1 MNDSK
6 WRAIAEK
13 RPADFIY
20 AVKTTGKLQLRLRF
34 QNAPPRRN
42 FRPRRRRAG
51 YRACKKCRPDSPPS
65 PPQNIVAACRRL
77 EDLESVPA
85 LSDLAK
91 ESGMSARNFHR
102 QFTRYLG
109 LTPKQYAEAAR
120 GNLRTAESVT
130 TAVYDSGFESGAHV
144 YENPAAQL
152 GMTPAAYKS
161 GGGDEFVRA
170 AIGESLLG
178 KVLIAATGRGVC
190 AVEFGDSESEL
201 CARLKQQFPRAE
213 IDSDDNQFRELVRKT
228 IRLINEPRGAHN
240 LPLDIRATA
249 FQRRVWRAL
258 QNIPA
263 GEIAKTCGQIAV
275 IFANRQRRQ
284 NDIGANHNSNPP
296 AIFSITSTGRHRGQ
310 IAVIIPCHRAIGK
323 RRQNL
328 NRTLAMY
335 GLIRIR

>member
-1 MNDSK
+1 MPKTPRRDRNFP
-6 WRAIAEK
+6 K
-13 RPADFIY
+13 RPAATEIFARAED
-20 AVKTTGKLQLRLRF
+20 A
-34 QNAPPRRN
+34 A
-42 FRPRRRRAG
+42 RAG

-263 GEIAKTCGQIAV
+263 GETKTYSQIA
-275 IFANRQRRQ
+275 
-284 NDIGANHNSNPP
+284 NDIGAPKS
-296 AIFSITSTGRHRGQ
+296 ARAVWAACGQ

-323 RRQNL
+323 DGKIRGYRWGI
-328 NRTLAMY
+328 NRKRKL
-335 GLIRIR
+335 LEREKKPVPNVP

>member
-13 RPADFIY
+13 RPAGFIY
-20 AVKTTGKLQLRLRF
+20 AVKTTGIICNCGCVSKT
-34 QNAPPRRN
+34 PRREN
-42 FRPRRRRAG
+42 VEIFARAEDAARAG

-77 EDLESVPA
+77 EDAESVPA

-130 TAVYDSGFESGAHV
+130 AAVYDSGFESGARV
-144 YENPAAQL
+144 YENPVAQL

-263 GEIAKTCGQIAV
+263 GETKTYSQIA
-275 IFANRQRRQ
+275 Q
-284 NDIGANHNSNPP
+284 DIGAPKS
-296 AIFSITSTGRHRGQ
+296 ARAVGAACGQ

-323 RRQNL
+323 DGKIRGYRWGI
-328 NRTLAMY
+328 NRKRKL
-335 GLIRIR
+335 LEREKKPVPNVP

>member
-1 MNDSK
+1 MWKFSPAPK
-6 WRAIAEK
+6 TPRAPAIA
-13 RPADFIY
+13 PAKSAAPIRR
-20 AVKTTGKLQLRLRF
+20 RLR
-34 QNAPPRRN
+34 R
-42 FRPRRRRAG
+42 
-51 YRACKKCRPDSPPS
+51 K
-65 PPQNIVAACRRL
+65 NIVAACRRL

-120 GNLRTAESVT
+120 GERWRGNLRTAKSVT
-130 TAVYDSGFESGAHV
+130 AAMYDSGFESGARV
-144 YENPAAQL
+144 YENSAAQL

-263 GEIAKTCGQIAV
+263 GETKTYSQIA
-275 IFANRQRRQ
+275 
-284 NDIGANHNSNPP
+284 NDIGAPKS
-296 AIFSITSTGRHRGQ
+296 ARAVGAACGQ

-323 RRQNL
+323 DGKIRGYRWGI
-328 NRTLAMY
+328 NRKRKL
-335 GLIRIR
+335 LEREKKPVPNVP

>member
-13 RPADFIY
+13 RPAGFIY
-20 AVKTTGKLQLRLRF
+20 AVKTTGIICNCGCVSKT
-34 QNAPPRRN
+34 PRRDRN
-42 FRPRRRRAG
+42 FRPRRR
-51 YRACKKCRPDSPPS
+51 CRTRRLSRLQKVPPRF
-65 PPQNIVAACRRL
+65 AAVSAAKNCRRL
-77 EDLESVPA
+77 PPFGRFGIGSGVVRFGERIGNERAQFSPA
-85 LSDLAK
+85 IYAIF
-91 ESGMSARNFHR
+91 GA
-102 QFTRYLG
+102 
-109 LTPKQYAEAAR
+109 YAEAAR

-130 TAVYDSGFESGAHV
+130 AAVYDSGFESGARV

-201 CARLKQQFPRAE
+201 CARLKQQFPRAK

-263 GEIAKTCGQIAV
+263 GETKTYSQIA
-275 IFANRQRRQ
+275 
-284 NDIGANHNSNPP
+284 NDIGAPKS
-296 AIFSITSTGRHRGQ
+296 ARAVGAACGQ

-323 RRQNL
+323 DGKTRGYRWGI
-328 NRTLAMY
+328 NRKRKLLEKEKMAE
-335 GLIRIR
+335 